1 MALNRDAAFR
11 LKVNVDGANQISAFS
26 RSLKGLEGT
35 AQLSKTQL
43 GQMNIQINRM
53 AREAGN
59 TTAGIRQHIA
69 ALTALRDRVE
79 LNSKA
84 YQRLGNDIDRL
95 QAKLRAASAVP
106 AASAG
111 GTSTLQELQALSGR
125 IAAVAA
131 TATGLALASRSIIDA
146 GVAAVESERRLRSL
160 SAGFDDFTRVQ
171 LTAAQ
176 AAQKF
181 GITQTQANQEFAQ
194 IYARLRPIGLSL
206 EEITAVYNGFNTA
219 AKLSGTTAT
228 EASAAFLQ
236 LSQGLGTGVLR
247 GEELNSVF
255 EQTPVVVQAIAKEM
269 NVAVGDIRDLAK
281 EGKITSDI
289 VIEALRSIE
298 VDGADKLN
306 EALKGPAQQ
315 IKNLA
320 IAVSDLQVAISDLA
334 LPAFVGVVG
343 NLTQKINDAVS
354 ITNNLG
360 DAWKYVTR
368 QLGFVAA
375 GFENLINLAKITPP
389 GLVFQFLQG
398 VLPTTR
404 NIVGGLAASQRIAEQ
419 QEFIGPKAPEFFG
432 PGGAPSASLPSRPR
446 RPAAGGGGGSKK
458 SAKDEIREIS
468 QAELD
473 ASRKLNAARVAD
485 NQLLE
490 AQAQFELSILEL
502 EKQKLGVR
510 AKLRA
515 EGDAANRLLLAEI
528 SYAQEVGRAV
538 GESFR
543 EQIQKQQELNRVVE
557 DLQIKTGE
565 ITKEKAQQLM
575 IDRELEAIIQRFPGL
590 TDEQIIKLRDLITAS
605 KEVKDSFKDTFQESL
620 KQYYESLQNFGGQV
634 AGAVQGAFQGLE
646 EQLTS
651 FVTTGKANFR
661 DLANSII
668 ADIARIAI
676 RQAIIKP
683 LLGGL
688 GNLFD
693 LKFANGGV
701 FAQNGI
707 QPFARGGIVDRP
719 TLFPFAKGIG
729 LMGEAGPEAI
739 LPLRRGSDGRL
750 GVEANNGGGGVNV
763 TVNVDA
769 SGTTAQGDQ
778 GRAGQFARAIS
789 EAVKNEIVIQK
800 RPGGLLA

>member
-84 YQRLGNDIDRL
+84 YQRLGADIDRL

-106 AASAG
+106 AGGAAG
-111 GTSTLQELQALSGR
+111 GGGALAGLQALPGKLAA
-125 IAAVAA
+125 IAAA
-131 TATGLALASRSIIDA
+131 TAGLVVVTRSIVDT

-160 SAGFDDFTRVQ
+160 SAGFDDFTQVQ
-171 LTAAQ
+171 FAASE
-176 AAQKF
+176 AARKF
-181 GITQTQANQEFAQ
+181 GITQTEANREFAQ
-194 IYARLRPIGLSL
+194 IYARLRPIGLTL
-206 EEITAVYNGFNTA
+206 EDITTVYNGFNTA
-219 AKLSGTTAT
+219 ARLSGTTAT

-269 NVAVGDIRDLAK
+269 GVGVGQIRELAK

-298 VDGADKLN
+298 RDGSSKLE
-306 EALKGPAQQ
+306 EALKGPEQQ
-315 IKNLA
+315 FRNLN
-320 IAVSDLQVAISDLA
+320 IAVEELKLTAADFA
-334 LPAFVGVVG
+334 LPAIISGVQG
-343 NLTQKINDAVS
+343 LTSAVKFLNDIVRS
-354 ITNNLG
+354 V
-360 DAWKYVTR
+360 DW
-368 QLGFVAA
+368 
-375 GFENLINLAKITPP
+375 NLIGSA
-389 GLVFQFLQG
+389 
-398 VLPTTR
+398 
-404 NIVGGLAASQRIAEQ
+404 IAQ
-419 QEFIGPKAPEFFG
+419 AGP
-432 PGGAPSASLPSRPR
+432 LI
-446 RPAAGGGGGSKK
+446 AGGGLPDMPPAGQRRITRQQFGPALTPDIVAGARARDAAGRPRLPAAAVGGSKK

-468 QAELD
+468 QAQLD
-473 ASRKLNAARVAD
+473 ASRKLNAAQVAE
-485 NQLLE
+485 NQLLQ

-502 EKQKLGVR
+502 NNQKLGTR

-528 SYAQEVGRAV
+528 DYAKEVGAAV
-538 GESFR
+538 AQRFR
-543 EQIQKQQELNRVVE
+543 EQIQSQQDLNRLIE

-565 ITKEKAQQLM
+565 ITKEKAKQIA
-575 IDRELEAIIQRFPGL
+575 IDRELDNIIQRFPAL
-590 TDEQIIKLRDLITAS
+590 IDEQIFKLRDLITVS
-605 KEVKDSFKDTFQESL
+605 KEVKNSFKDTFEESL
-620 KQYYESLQNFGGQV
+620 QQYYDNLQNFGGQV
-634 AGAVQGAFQGLE
+634 GQAVVGAFQGMEDALVD
-646 EQLTS
+646 

-683 LLGGL
+683 LVGALFPNL
-688 GNLFD
+688 TANAMGN
-693 LKFANGGV
+693 V

-719 TLFPFAKGIG
+719 TVFPFAKGIG

-739 LPLRRGSDGRL
+739 IPLKRGPDGKL
-750 GVEANNGGGGVNV
+750 GVAGGGGSMSIV
-763 TVNVDA
+763 VNVDA
-769 SGTTAQGDQ
+769 KGTQVEGSQNQ
-778 GRAGQFARAIS
+778 GRQLGAAIS
-789 EAVKNEIVIQK
+789 AAVQQELIKQR
-800 RPGGLLA
+800 RPGGLLAS